1 MSPDTFLARALLASG
16 MLNRAQLDIAL
27 KWLEEAPQG
36 GLGDLL
42 CTNGVIPRVMYEAL
56 MRFYKRDNTRVAPA
70 TGNRDKGIREA
81 QLFCLI
87 GIREEEVSPEQLKDA
102 VDQWVRLEG
111 MGKPRPIGEVMM
123 EKGYLDL
130 SRMRS
135 LMSLTKE
142 STLGCPGCGAVDSLY
157 KVTGSPFSCDACKT
171 PLQATRVKGGDVA
184 AGPVDPLIGKTFG
197 GCRLEEKI
205 GQGRWSQVYR
215 GLIPAQNRAAAVK
228 VFAPE
233 TPAGALDRYLANAL
247 KATTLTHPSLVSV
260 ISAGKDEGR
269 GWILTELVADGKR
282 PVPREKLP
290 WNRLCRAAID
300 LSRGLSVIHA
310 NGFLHGDVRPQ
321 SVFVKEAGAKLG
333 EFGQA
338 HDGPMSVPGDPKI
351 MAPELWRNE
360 PGDSRTDLYALGV
373 TLFVLAT
380 GRYPFETDDPRGLE
394 LAHRSEAPKSP
405 GTLNLELP
413 RAVSAILLKLL
424 EKEPQTRYGFA
435 EEVARDFEAILRG
448 ETPSAAG
455 GQEGL
460 TCGFCKTPNPANE
473 KTCIVCGKALKASA
487 DRILLDDEFLCP
499 KCEKVLTHQ
508 TVSCECGYRPCT
520 KCHQREAD
528 PETGYCTTCLS
539 PEAAAEMKKKKAAG
553 FRGPPKLV
561 RPGAGGSATGVLKA
575 PPPRTG
581 GPATS
586 PGLKAPPPPAVP
598 ATARL
603 KPPPPSAAP
612 LRPPPPAGTPGMKPP
627 PPAVRPA
634 STSGMKPPPPAA
646 NPPSRI
652 APKPAPPAASPPPRV
667 APQPAPP
674 PPAEDDLDFDSL
686 PPPPKRAAAPPPP
699 AKDAAE
705 EEEQEPDFEPRT
717 PEASPPPAAPP
728 KSKTNLFDRPREGP

>member
-81 QLFCLI
+81 QLFCLTA
-87 GIREEEVSPEQLKDA
+87 IREEEVSPEQLKDA

-130 SRMRS
+130 SRMRA
-135 LMSLTKE
+135 LMALTKE
-142 STLGCPGCGAVDSLY
+142 STLGCPGCGAVDALY

-171 PLQATRVKGGDVA
+171 PLQATRVKGGDVTA
-184 AGPVDPLIGKTFG
+184 AAVDALVGKTFG

-205 GQGRWSQVYR
+205 GQGRWTVVYR

-228 VFAPE
+228 LFAPE

-247 KATTLTHPSLVSV
+247 KATTLTHPSLVAV

-269 GWILTELVADGKR
+269 GWILTELVTDGKR
-282 PVPREKLP
+282 PVPKEKLP

-300 LSRGLSVIHA
+300 LARGLSVIHA

-321 SVFVKEAGAKLG
+321 SIFVKEAGAKLG

-338 HDGPMSVPGDPKI
+338 HDGPMSAAGDPKI

-360 PGDSRTDLYALGV
+360 PGDSRSDLYALGV

-424 EKEPQTRYGFA
+424 EKEPQSRYGFA

-448 ETPSAAG
+448 ETPTAAG

-460 TCGFCKTPNPANE
+460 TCAFCKTPNPASE
-473 KTCIVCGKALKASA
+473 KTCVVCGKALKASA

-508 TVSCECGYRPCT
+508 TVACDCGYRPCT

-561 RPGAGGSATGVLKA
+561 RPGAPATGALKA
-575 PPPRTG
+575 APPRAG
-581 GPATS
+581 GPSSS
-586 PGLKAPPPPAVP
+586 PGLKPPPPAAASP

-603 KPPPPSAAP
+603 KPAPPVSTHGMK
-612 LRPPPPAGTPGMKPP
+612 PPPPAAARPASTPGMKPP
-627 PPAVRPA
+627 PPAAKPPA
-634 STSGMKPPPPAA
+634 TTGLKPPPSKI
-646 NPPSRI
+646 PP
-652 APKPAPPAASPPPRV
+652 K
-667 APQPAPP
+667 PAPP
-674 PPAEDDLDFDSL
+674 PPADDDLDFDSL
-686 PPPPKRAAAPPPP
+686 PPPPKKAAPPAADAP
-699 AKDAAE
+699 AGADPDE
-705 EEEQEPDFEPRT
+705 GEPDFEPRA
-717 PEASPPPAAPP
+717 PEGKSGPEKPPTAPP
-728 KSKTNLFDRPREGP
+728 KAKTNLFDRRRGT